1 MTLPMCMRR
10 PVDTAGVPPFVHAP
24 ACGLH
29 SLEDTLLC
37 VFAGLL
43 TLVYPLLYMR
53 LPVDSVDTLLCA
65 CAGLWISPD
74 SSQAAWELVAGGEIS
89 APLSP
94 SSHHHSPC
102 SLMFC
107 FRGFVLVIHRRRSKG
122 FSRELIRSGFSLL
135 FRKRSR
141 E

>member
-1 MTLPMCMRR
+1 MPVQFPVPVYSFTPMTLPMCMRR

-29 SLEDTLLC
+29 SVE
-37 VFAGLL
+37 
-43 TLVYPLLYMR
+43 
-53 LPVDSVDTLLCA
+53 DTLLCA

-107 FRGFVLVIHRRRSKG
+107 FRRFVLVIHRR
-122 FSRELIRSGFSLL
+122 
-135 FRKRSR
+135 
-141 E
+141 